1 MLLPSPRALRR
12 WLLSLAG
19 VLTVLGVGVEL
30 ASYAPGSRKLEPLV
44 AFFSLSYERNLPT
57 WYASALLLG
66 CAFVLAGIARVAGSR
81 REQGW
86 RHWWALALAF
96 AYISLDESVGLHEH
110 LGGLLSL
117 GGVLF
122 FTWVVPAALLV
133 LLGGLAFLP
142 FLARL
147 APRRRGQFILAG
159 GLYVGGALL
168 MELPLGWWT
177 EQHGNDNLVYAL
189 IDHVEE
195 ALELV
200 GASLFLAALVEELG
214 ERVEFAARKEAAHG
228 AGPTAPR

>member
-1 MLLPSPRALRR
+1 MLPNPHMLRR
-12 WLLSLAG
+12 WLLAVASLLLLLG
-19 VLTVLGVGVEL
+19 LGVEVAHDAFDTRG
-30 ASYAPGSRKLEPLV
+30 LEPFV
-44 AFFSLSYERNLPT
+44 AFLSLSYERNLPT

-66 CAFVLAGIARVAGSR
+66 CALVLAGIGHVSR
-81 REQGW
+81 LGQEQGW
-86 RHWWALALAF
+86 RHWWALAGVF

-122 FTWVVPAALLV
+122 FTWVVPAAVLV
-133 LLGGLAFLP
+133 LLGGIAFLP
-142 FLARL
+142 FLTRL
-147 APRRRGQFILAG
+147 PPRRREQFILAG
-159 GLYVGGALL
+159 VLYVSGALV

-214 ERVEFAARKEAAHG
+214 ERVVLTARKEEPHGPGNAAL
-228 AGPTAPR
+228 R

>member
-1 MLLPSPRALRR
+1 MLLASHTLRR
-12 WLLSLAG
+12 WLLALAG
-19 VLTVLGVGVEL
+19 VLTTLGVGAEL
-30 ASYAPGSRKLEPLV
+30 TYYVLDARQLEPLV
-44 AFFSLSYERNLPT
+44 TFLSLSYERNLPT

-66 CAFVLAGIARVAGSR
+66 CALVLAGIARVATLARAPGR
-81 REQGW
+81 N
-86 RHWWALALAF
+86 HWWALAVAF
-96 AYISLDESVGLHEH
+96 TYISLDESVGLHEH

-122 FTWVVPAALLV
+122 FTWVVPAAVLV
-133 LLGGLAFLP
+133 VLGGLAFLP

-147 APRRRGQFILAG
+147 PPRRRGQFILAG
-159 GLYVGGALL
+159 VLYVGGALA

-200 GASLFLAALVEELG
+200 GASLFLAALAEELG
-214 ERVEFAARKEAAHG
+214 ERVVLTAREEAAHG
-228 AGPTAPR
+228 ASPDSSP

>member
-1 MLLPSPRALRR
+1 MLPVPHTLRR
-12 WLLSLAG
+12 WLLTTAG
-19 VLTVLGVGVEL
+19 VLTALGVGAEVT
-30 ASYAPGSRKLEPLV
+30 YSRWRAEPLEPLV
-44 AFFSLSYERNLPT
+44 AFLSLSYERNLPT
-57 WYASALLLG
+57 WYASGLLLG
-66 CAFVLAGIARVAGSR
+66 CALVLAAIARAATLARAPGR
-81 REQGW
+81 
-86 RHWWALALAF
+86 RHWWALAAAF

-122 FTWVVPAALLV
+122 FTWVVPAAVLV

-142 FLARL
+142 FLAKL
-147 APRRRGQFILAG
+147 PARRRGQFILAG
-159 GLYVGGALL
+159 VLYVGGALA

-200 GASLFLAALVEELG
+200 GASLFLAALTEELG
-214 ERVEFAARKEAAHG
+214 ERVVLTAREEAAHG
-228 AGPTAPR
+228 ASADGSR

>member
-1 MLLPSPRALRR
+1 MFPSPHTLRR
-12 WLLSLAG
+12 WLLALAC
-19 VLTVLGVGVEL
+19 VLTALGVGVEV
-30 ASYAPGSRKLEPLV
+30 AYYALGARKLEPLV
-44 AFFSLSYERNLPT
+44 TFLSLSYERNLPT
-57 WYASALLLG
+57 WYASGLLLA
-66 CAFVLAGIARVAGSR
+66 CALVLAGIARAAGRSR
-81 REQGW
+81 DPSR
-86 RHWWALALAF
+86 RHWWALAGAF

-122 FTWVVPAALLV
+122 FTWVVPAAVLV
-133 LLGGLAFLP
+133 VLGGLAFLP

-147 APRRRGQFILAG
+147 PSRRRGQFILAG
-159 GLYVGGALL
+159 VLYVGGALA

-177 EQHGNDNLVYAL
+177 ERHGNDNLVYAL

-214 ERVEFAARKEAAHG
+214 GRAVLTVREEAAHEP
-228 AGPTAPR
+228 GPATPR

>member
-1 MLLPSPRALRR
+1 MLRR
-12 WLLSLAG
+12 WLLAVASL
-19 VLTVLGVGVEL
+19 LTLLGVGVEV
-30 ASYAPGSRKLEPLV
+30 ATYALDAQELESFV
-44 AFFSLSYERNLPT
+44 AFLSLSHERNLPT

-66 CAFVLAGIARVAGSR
+66 CALVLTGIGHAARQGQ
-81 REQGW
+81 EQGW
-86 RHWWALALAF
+86 RHWWVLAGLF
-96 AYISLDESVGLHEH
+96 TYISLDESVGIHEH
-110 LGGLLSL
+110 LGGLLTL

-147 APRRRGQFILAG
+147 PPRRRGQFILAG
-159 GLYVGGALL
+159 MLYVGGALV

-200 GASLFLAALVEELG
+200 GASLFLAALVEELDG
-214 ERVEFAARKEAAHG
+214 RVVLSARKEGPHG
-228 AGPTAPR
+228 PGNTTAR

>member
-1 MLLPSPRALRR
+1 MLLAPHTLRR
-12 WLLSLAG
+12 WLLAIAG
-19 VLTVLGVGVEL
+19 VLTALGVGVEV
-30 ASYAPGSRKLEPLV
+30 AYYALDARRLEPLV
-44 AFFSLSYERNLPT
+44 TFLSLSYERNLPT
-57 WYASALLLG
+57 WYASGLLLG
-66 CAFVLAGIARVAGSR
+66 CAGVLAAIARTATLARAPGR
-81 REQGW
+81 
-86 RHWWALALAF
+86 RHWWALAGAF
-96 AYISLDESVGLHEH
+96 AYLSLDETVGLHEH

-122 FTWVVPAALLV
+122 FTWVVPAAVLV
-133 LLGGLAFLP
+133 AVGGLAFLP

-147 APRRRGQFILAG
+147 PPRRRAQFVLAG
-159 GLYVGGALL
+159 VLYVGGALG

-214 ERVEFAARKEAAHG
+214 ERVALTAREEAAHG
-228 AGPTAPR
+228 PATDGAR